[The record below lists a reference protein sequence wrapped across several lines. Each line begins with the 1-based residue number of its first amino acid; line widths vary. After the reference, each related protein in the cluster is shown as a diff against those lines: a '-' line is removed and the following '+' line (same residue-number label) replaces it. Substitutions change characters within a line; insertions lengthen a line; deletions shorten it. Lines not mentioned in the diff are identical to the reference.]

1 MAIIPIGAR
10 VLIKPYKQ
18 EEKTKGGI
26 YIPESAKEKKKQ
38 GEVIAVGTFED
49 GKPLPLKAGDTIVYG
64 GYSQE
69 EVEFDKEE
77 YVIVEF
83 KNIAAK
89 ITKA

>member
-1 MAIIPIGAR
+1 MTITPIGER

-38 GEVIAVGTFED
+38 GTVIAAGTFKD
-49 GKPLPLKAGDTIVYG
+49 GKELPVKAGDVIIYG

-69 EVEFDKEE
+69 EVEFEKEE

-83 KNIAAK
+83 KNIVAK
-89 ITKA
+89 VE